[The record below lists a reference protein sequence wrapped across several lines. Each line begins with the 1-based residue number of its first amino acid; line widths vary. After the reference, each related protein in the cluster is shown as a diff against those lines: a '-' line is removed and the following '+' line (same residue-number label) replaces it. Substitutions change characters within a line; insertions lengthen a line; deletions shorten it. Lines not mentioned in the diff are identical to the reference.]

1 MHRAIALV
9 NLNKRT
15 VARHD
20 GPIVSAKLETN
31 PKMHLCICTAES
43 ESVKS
48 HALQTLEESESKLR
62 KPCNEVSQLNINFI
76 SL

>member
-1 MHRAIALV
+1 MHRAIASV

-20 GPIVSAKLETN
+20 GPIVSVKLETN
-31 PKMHLCICTAES
+31 PKMHLYIRTPES

-48 HALQTLEESESKLR
+48 HALQTLEESESKLQR
-62 KPCNEVSQLNINFI
+62 PCNEVSQFNIIFI
-76 SL
+76 LL

>member
-20 GPIVSAKLETN
+20 DPIASVKLETN
-31 PKMHLCICTAES
+31 PKMHLYICTPES

-48 HALQTLEESESKLR
+48 RALQTLEESESKLQ
-62 KPCNEVSQLNINFI
+62 KPCNEVSQFNIIFI
-76 SL
+76 LL

>member
-20 GPIVSAKLETN
+20 GPIVSVKLETN
-31 PKMHLCICTAES
+31 PKTHLYISTPES

-48 HALQTLEESESKLR
+48 HALQTL
-62 KPCNEVSQLNINFI
+62 V
-76 SL
+76 